1 MTFAADRQ
9 PGRRGETIVH
19 RVIEVGALA
28 AIYQDS
34 PIPEH
39 GRGMLFGPIHADP
52 GFGSK
57 SHSPDRRFRRTRSV
71 TPSIDP
77 ARDQNSAVIQQ
88 GRGVIGPRRD

>member
-39 GRGMLFGPIHADP
+39 GRGMLCPDRFHADP
-52 GFGSK
+52 GLGPSPTRRIVDFGGLK
-57 SHSPDRRFRRTRSV
+57 RDPA
-71 TPSIDP
+71 IDP

-88 GRGVIGPRRD
+88 GRGVIASAA